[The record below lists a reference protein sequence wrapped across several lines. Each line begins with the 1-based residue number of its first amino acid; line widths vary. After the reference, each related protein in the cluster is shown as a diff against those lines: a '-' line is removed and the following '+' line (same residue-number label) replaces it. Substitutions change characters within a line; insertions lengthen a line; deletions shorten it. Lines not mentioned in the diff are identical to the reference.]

1 MSDGEGSFGMGG
13 SILGRS
19 RSCNRFRASRQIF
32 HPHVLPAKAQKGGNP
47 GAGLADASPMTSRR
61 CLALAIV
68 LLLAAGCKAAAPLPP
83 KAVALNRAG
92 VDALAEGDLET
103 ADARFSLALEY
114 NPHFV
119 EALTNLGL
127 VALKRGNF
135 ARARQLLARAHRLN
149 PDVAQPLH
157 GLGVLAEREHRPDR
171 AAEYYR
177 EALRIDPGFA
187 PARANLARLLF
198 AAGMLEHA
206 RIQFK
211 RLVEV
216 APNQPTGYR
225 GLAQSLLR
233 LGRTAEA
240 EQVASAGHARFPHNA
255 WLTILA
261 ARTEIRHGRI
271 AEAKRMLI
279 PLASSR
285 DDAAASALSWL
296 ATAELAAGRPR
307 YAVGA
312 AGRALRL
319 EPNNSVA
326 VFALAMALHRLHD
339 PGARHWL
346 EHARKL
352 APHDRTIA
360 AALVEETP
368 RATAARAE

>member
-1 MSDGEGSFGMGG
+1 
-13 SILGRS
+13 
-19 RSCNRFRASRQIF
+19 
-32 HPHVLPAKAQKGGNP
+32 
-47 GAGLADASPMTSRR
+47 MTSRC
-61 CLALAIV
+61 CLAWVTV
-68 LLLAAGCKAAAPLPP
+68 LLLVTGCKAAAPLPP

-127 VALKRGNF
+127 VELQRGNF

-149 PDVAQPLH
+149 PDVAQPCQ

-177 EALRIDPGFA
+177 AALRIDPGFA

-198 AAGMLEHA
+198 AAGMLERA
-206 RIQFK
+206 QIQFR

-216 APNQPTGYR
+216 APNQPAGYR

-233 LGRTAEA
+233 LGRIAEA
-240 EQVASAGHARFPHNA
+240 EQIAAKGHARFARNA
-255 WLTILA
+255 WLTILV
-261 ARTEIRHGRI
+261 ARTAIRHGRL
-271 AEAKRMLI
+271 ADAKRLLI
-279 PLASSR
+279 PLASAH
-285 DDAAASALSWL
+285 DDTAASALSWL

-312 AGRALRL
+312 AGRALQL

-326 VFALAMALHRLHD
+326 VYALAMALHQLHD
-339 PGARHWL
+339 PGARRWL
-346 EHARKL
+346 EQARKL
-352 APHDRTIA
+352 APRDRTLA
-360 AALVEETP
+360 AALAQDTSRSAP
-368 RATAARAE
+368 RTDRATGR